1 MLLSLSSWGQNKNE
15 QVLPQALS
23 SSSTEMKTSDK
34 HPLEMMKGKIED
46 ISKRTADAK
55 HFKNKDGS
63 YTALIGAGAMHY
75 QKNGKWEDIDTK
87 IKKNNSQDFLYAN
100 TSNLMESHFGASS
113 NKGII
118 SKTKEGEVKEF
129 LNGKMYWEANGNAV
143 NTQEA
148 ANVKATIDG
157 DKIYYHNLFGK
168 ISAEY
173 IVNVGQR
180 KLNYII
186 PSKADLGN
194 VPAGAEYLV
203 FEEEIV
209 LPKSWSHKFTE
220 NGIVIQ
226 DSNGK
231 EIYLYEKPYSTD
243 AANELTRD
251 KNTIFETSSTGNTL
265 TIKTKVKTSWLLNN
279 ERVFPVMVDPTV
291 NANANASVSVYND
304 GDVET
309 VGYFGLVSNFWLQY
323 HIKFNTS
330 TVPVGSNVTAVT
342 GYIYQYGMAGTRNAL
357 SQWLWRNSSDPATTS
372 GITLYNS
379 ATVNHSSA
387 INTQTTNGWKN
398 IPFNATGI
406 TYVSNGINSTG
417 FVSSAVRASGTF
429 NNNNY
434 YGNRTHADTDK
445 PYLAITYTVPSGPP
459 SCITNMR
466 PQNGATGVA
475 HQGNLAWNA
484 VASATSYDVYLGTSA
499 TPPLVASNL
508 TTTTYTIT
516 DCLLPNTKYY
526 WKVVPKNADGSP
538 TTCPTWS
545 FTTDGKLNIYQNNWE
560 LENDGVFNT
569 AGGVDTDGWL
579 TNNNTATGG
588 VWSSG
593 YNNTWT
599 VGTGTHAI
607 NGKSVG
613 ISALQNGALAGNFFQ
628 YWSDLGELHRWIYR
642 PFDMRGLRDIEVS
655 FKWKAGGEANQD
667 YGSVISSINGG
678 ANWSMNTEGGLNNDG
693 KYWNSPTTIQ
703 NQTIIFP
710 ETRNNQQNFV
720 LGFKWDDLSGNGN
733 SSDPSFVIDDI
744 FVKACPYEGNILS
757 DKVGTGVYE
766 WIPTGSTQTTL
777 SINGSHSCA
786 QYEWEQSVDNGVT
799 WTVIS
804 GATTSSYTT
813 PSNITINTWYRSKV
827 YFGTGCPGVYQEQPF
842 KIIFPVA
849 KPENITFYNYGGTEQ
864 LAFNNSRIDTN
875 TPKFRL
881 SHQAEE
887 ANEYQIEINTNP
899 TFSGGTNWV
908 QNFTGTFNTNTEN
921 NFTITNAFSPSNN
934 TTYYVR
940 ARAKASVNNE
950 WSDWTTETYSFTYQT
965 PKTNPDWFQTT
976 QAQFQS
982 NSLSGVIADA
992 SHDVITASGGNRV
1005 VNGDFSNG
1013 TTGWTVTKSISSA
1026 TAAVVGA
1033 NNGCTNCSPNPNN
1046 FKMGYPWA
1054 TSNIFTSDYV
1064 VIAQSID
1071 LTGVSE
1077 IKFNIGRFRSF
1088 GGIGTSTNSATY
1100 FRIGGTVSNETGAN
1114 LYTSNLNADGSF
1126 NDGTITI
1133 NTSAYTGVQVIKFV
1147 FKTLGNW
1154 DSNTTAFSY
1163 ISKVEAIAPP
1173 SSTITSTPIALS
1185 SVQGVTKFEKLKWN
1199 QTLGGGTMTLKLQQ
1213 TTLGGSSW
1221 TDIAGYTNI
1230 SATTDGEQEFDLS
1243 SMTAYDQ
1250 IRVIATLDGTNVK
1263 LHDWSVI
1270 YEESCDKTWT
1280 GASSSDWHTAGN
1292 WLPIGIPTNKNCVNI
1307 PNTLNKPV
1315 VSSLATAFAQSL
1327 ELQEFAN
1334 LKILSGA
1341 SISIKNEIT
1350 NHGDESNF
1358 VIEDTGSLVQEENL
1372 NNTGTITYNRNT
1384 AQAWAKD
1391 FIYLGS
1397 PVSNAQFSQI
1407 SNEPGKNFGAF
1418 YHWLSSPTP
1427 GEAGKWSPAIAGN
1440 SVNTMTAAQGYIAR
1454 VPNNWTAATIY
1465 KMNFKGIPNNGDIT
1479 IPFKTGTR
1487 QDVVS
1492 TSDVNEAYQDKWVLL
1507 ANPYPSAIDALEM
1520 LNLQSNKDLLF
1531 DSGNPSNPYNS
1542 DGALYFWNHKDG
1554 TGAMQ
1559 NPFYNNGTNYSSDP
1573 SNHYIVKNFTGTTP
1587 IETPI
1592 NNSPSGNWNGK
1603 IPAAQAFFI
1612 RGKENADGHFS
1623 FTNSMRATGENDS
1636 YYKNNEKHRFWLDL
1650 TKKDNNKSAQT
1661 LIGYVDGASN
1671 GLDFMYDGLSMDN
1684 DLDIYTNIMGKNLS
1698 IQGRSL
1704 PFDSQDIVTL
1714 GYTAPQTGAYRI
1726 GLFQTEGL
1734 FAPHGIQTIYLKDKS
1749 NGIIH
1754 NLIDAPYEF
1763 VTDTGR
1769 YNDRFE
1775 IVYEKAT
1782 LTTENIQK
1790 TQLNIIYDDLQKRWL
1805 ILSPQHKISKIE
1817 IYDLSGKLIWIKKA
1831 INTTALSIPYRH
1843 VNQKTALI
1851 KVHTDNVEVVTKK
1864 IINP

>member
-1 MLLSLSSWGQNKNE
+1 MSNILSSKILKKTLIAFVLLLSLSSWGQNKNE
-15 QVLPQALS
+15 QVLSQALTN
-23 SSSTEMKTSDK
+23 SSTEMKTSDK

-63 YTALIGAGAMHY
+63 YTAVIGAGAMHY

-87 IKKNNSQDFLYAN
+87 IKKNNSQDFPFAN

-148 ANVKATIDG
+148 ADVKATVDG

-173 IVNVGQR
+173 IVKTGQR

-203 FEEEIV
+203 FEEEII
-209 LPKSWSHKFTE
+209 LPKNFNIV
-220 NGIVIQ
+220 NGIKKY
-226 DSNGK
+226 NKLKK
-231 EIYLYEKPYSTD
+231 EYQTIPGIYVLNTNEEAIMEYSAPEIIENYNSEVAGLPSQLSPEISFEKIGNIFILY
-243 AANELTRD
+243 
-251 KNTIFETSSTGNTL
+251 
-265 TIKTKVKTSWLLNN
+265 TKVKADWILAN
-279 ERVFPVMVDPTV
+279 ERIFPIAIDPTATAYPFTT
-291 NANANASVSVYND
+291 NFSTGQTYNSN
-304 GDVET
+304 GGNGNIAA
-309 VGYFGLVSNFWLQY
+309 GYSGGWY
-323 HIKFNTS
+323 RGWATFNLTS
-330 TVPVGSNVTAVT
+330 LPSLSNVTAVNVSLYISNKGGSMGPYVSESNTNSINIGHTSYDLSRLVWLNNYANLYTAITDPGNTRGAYNYMPNQNIGTWANVSLNPGTTTAALSEVEKKSGNNMAFFPVSFSPGWGSGTTTKFYVIAGYADANKPYLTITYNAVDKYKHSAHTYANAAAYKDIGYIQIGNVTLGSINNTTAITSTSANNNADLIYRNTPT
-342 GYIYQYGMAGTRNAL
+342 GYNRYNLSTNVNSGNSYTLNATYRDIG
-357 SQWLWRNSSDPATTS
+357 SPYNSGKVAVWVDWNEDGDFADANEYIGVSANTTS
-372 GITLYNS
+372 GNQVL
-379 ATVNHSSA
+379 AF
-387 INTQTTNGWKN
+387 N
-398 IPFNATGI
+398 I
-406 TYVSNGINSTG
+406 S
-417 FVSSAVRASGTF
+417 
-429 NNNNY
+429 
-434 YGNRTHADTDK
+434 
-445 PYLAITYTVPSGPP
+445 VPSGT
-459 SCITNMR
+459 SAGTKRLRVRSAYDDQSITSANYDTTFEYGETEDYDLVVLGDPTLTVSNAYIGASHADGNYTIANNTSVTATSGTR
-466 PQNGATGVA
+466 AGYNVTGWTGTGSVPATGTGDTA
-475 HQGNLAWNA
+475 NF
-484 VASATSYDVYLGTSA
+484 
-499 TPPLVASNL
+499 
-508 TTTTYTIT
+508 TIT
-516 DCLLPNTKYY
+516 
-526 WKVVPKNADGSP
+526 
-538 TTCPTWS
+538 
-545 FTTDGKLNIYQNNWE
+545 QN
-560 LENDGVFNT
+560 
-569 AGGVDTDGWL
+569 
-579 TNNNTATGG
+579 
-588 VWSSG
+588 
-593 YNNTWT
+593 
-599 VGTGTHAI
+599 
-607 NGKSVG
+607 
-613 ISALQNGALAGNFFQ
+613 
-628 YWSDLGELHRWIYR
+628 
-642 PFDMRGLRDIEVS
+642 
-655 FKWKAGGEANQD
+655 
-667 YGSVISSINGG
+667 SSI
-678 ANWSMNTEGGLNNDG
+678 S
-693 KYWNSPTTIQ
+693 
-703 NQTIIFP
+703 
-710 ETRNNQQNFV
+710 
-720 LGFKWDDLSGNGN
+720 
-733 SSDPSFVIDDI
+733 
-744 FVKACPYEGNILS
+744 
-757 DKVGTGVYE
+757 
-766 WIPTGSTQTTL
+766 WI
-777 SINGSHSCA
+777 
-786 QYEWEQSVDNGVT
+786 WEQLAVKNLQ
-799 WTVIS
+799 
-804 GATTSSYTT
+804 
-813 PSNITINTWYRSKV
+813 
-827 YFGTGCPGVYQEQPF
+827 FH
-842 KIIFPVA
+842 
-849 KPENITFYNYGGTEQ
+849 NYGGTEP
-864 LAFNNSRIDTN
+864 LAFNNSRIDTT

-887 ANEYQIEINTNP
+887 ANEYQIEINSNP
-899 TFSGGTNWV
+899 TFAGGTNWG

-921 NFTITNAFSPSNN
+921 NFTFTNAFSPSNN

-950 WSDWTTETYSFTYQT
+950 WSDWTTEAYSFTYQT

-1013 TTGWTVTKSISSA
+1013 TNDWTVTGTSGQGKTASIVNTPESSFPGNWLRLGSNFGYSGSG
-1026 TAAVVGA
+1026 TIVV
-1033 NNGCTNCSPNPNN
+1033 S
-1046 FKMGYPWA
+1046 
-1054 TSNIFTSDYV
+1054 
-1064 VIAQSID
+1064 QQID
-1071 LTGVSE
+1071 LTNVSQ
-1077 IKFNIGRFRSF
+1077 ITFNAGNYYSV
-1088 GGIGTSTNSATY
+1088 GGPFDANPNSKAE
-1100 FRIGGTVSNETGAN
+1100 FKIGGTLTD
-1114 LYTSNLNADGSF
+1114 TSGTLEA
-1126 NDGTITI
+1126 TITQQGSGQGYSYHRQDK
-1133 NTSAYTGVQVIKFV
+1133 TVDVSSYTGVHVIKFV
-1147 FKTLGNW
+1147 MTYNANWHGNGTLYYFFA
-1154 DSNTTAFSY
+1154 DVKAES
-1163 ISKVEAIAPP
+1163 PP
-1173 SSTITSTPIALS
+1173 AGTITSTPIHLA
-1185 SVQGVTKFEKLKWN
+1185 SVQEATAYQGITWN
-1199 QTLGGGTMTLKLQQ
+1199 QSLGGGTLALKVQ
-1213 TTLGGSSW
+1213 SS
-1221 TDIAGYTNI
+1221 TDGVNFSDIAGYTNI
-1230 SATTDGEQEFDLS
+1230 TESGDGEKFFDLS
-1243 SMTAYDQ
+1243 GLTPAPPNL
-1250 IRVIATLDGTNVK
+1250 RLVGTLDGQNVK
-1263 LHDWSVI
+1263 MHDWAVAFVK
-1270 YEESCDKTWT
+1270 ELPCDKTWT
-1280 GASSSDWHTAGN
+1280 GTSSTDWHTPDN
-1292 WLPIGIPTNKNCVNI
+1292 WLPIGVPTNKNCVKI
-1307 PNTLNKPV
+1307 PNTFNKPV

-1358 VIEDTGSLVQEENL
+1358 VIEDIGSLVQEENL
-1372 NNTGTITYNRNT
+1372 SNTGKITYNRNT

-1427 GEAGKWSPAIAGN
+1427 GEAGKWSSAIAGN

-1454 VPNNWTAATIY
+1454 VPNNWNAATIY

-1479 IPFKTGTR
+1479 IPFKTGAR

-1492 TSDVNEAYQDKWVLL
+1492 TNDVNEAYQDKWVLL

-1573 SNHYIVKNFTGTTP
+1573 SNHYILKNFTGTTP

-1623 FTNSMRATGENDS
+1623 FTNSMRVTGENDS

-1775 IVYEKAT
+1775 IVYEKTT

-1805 ILSPQHKISKIE
+1805 ILSPQHKILKIE

-1831 INTTALSIPYRH
+1831 LNTTAFSIPYRH